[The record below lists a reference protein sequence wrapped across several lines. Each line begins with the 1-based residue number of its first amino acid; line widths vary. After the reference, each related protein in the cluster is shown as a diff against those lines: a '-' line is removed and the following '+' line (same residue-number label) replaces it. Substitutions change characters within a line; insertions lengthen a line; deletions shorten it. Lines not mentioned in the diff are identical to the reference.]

1 MQHLY
6 PAQKNKFIVS
16 LKYLVIASVLSISFQ
31 YSFSQHSFSDLVS
44 FTAQS
49 NDSNKVMLSLV
60 TGSEVNTSH
69 FIIQRSADG
78 VNFEDVSLIFSEED
92 NMNVVP
98 RYYFYTDKRA
108 VEQGAAVYYRV
119 KTVSVKGEA
128 AFSDTISIKPELAK
142 SAIQVCA
149 NSAQSEIKITNPAQ
163 WLGETVHYSLYDMH
177 AGLVR
182 QKIADKAQKTETI
195 NIADLPT
202 GKYIIKAEYG
212 KYSSAQKI
220 VKLNS

>member
-6 PAQKNKFIVS
+6 PAQKIKFIDS
-16 LKYLVIASVLSISFQ
+16 LKYLALASVLLISFQ
-31 YSFSQHSFSDLVS
+31 YSFSQHSSGDLVS

-49 NDSNKVMLSLV
+49 NDSNKIMLSLV
-60 TGSEVNTSH
+60 SGSEINTSH
-69 FIIQRSADG
+69 FIIQKSADG
-78 VNFEDVSLIFSEED
+78 ISFEDVALIFSEEE
-92 NMNVVP
+92 NMNIVP
-98 RYYFYTDKRA
+98 RYYFYTDKRG
-108 VEQGAAVYYRV
+108 VEQDAGVYYRV

-128 AFSDTISIKPELAK
+128 AFSDTISIKPEAVK
-142 SAIQVCA
+142 SAIQVRA

-212 KYSSAQKI
+212 RYSSAQKI
-220 VKLNS
+220 VKLSS